1 MHKACTLL
9 VLLCS
14 LAGLSYGQQN
24 FTIAGQINDHKG
36 RPLEETVLQ
45 INGQIR
51 FSDDKGRFA
60 FEPMPAGEYI
70 LAIHRIGY
78 LEQRDTIRLSKD
90 LNLSYRMQPDEAGQQ
105 LAEVVVEGHREEIL
119 ATQSVS
125 VLEGTELDRKKSQT
139 LSDALESIAGL
150 SSIKNGASIAK
161 PVIHGMHSNRVLIMN
176 NGIRQEGQ
184 QWGLEHAPE
193 IDPFLAE
200 KLTVVK
206 GAAGVQYGSDAIA
219 GVVLVEPA
227 DLPDSSGIHGKV
239 YSTYMSNGRQEVLS
253 GSLQGSP
260 ASLPGFAWR
269 LQGTGKRAG
278 NRMTP
283 DYYLDNTGVR
293 ELNFS
298 ATAGYKQG
306 ETEAE
311 LFYSRFGSKLGIFS
325 GSHIGN
331 LSDLER
337 AIAAEQPL
345 QADSYTF
352 SYEIGRPYQQI
363 AHHLLAAKLK
373 FRLDGLGELHSKY
386 GYQLNH
392 RQEFDRVRQSIA
404 ADGQPQLDFEL
415 RTHTLD
421 LHLDHKNFGKLRGSL
436 GASGILKSNVYEGRQ
451 LIPNF
456 RQYNA
461 GAYLLE
467 HYIESHYELEAGIRY
482 DYQYIE
488 TFRFENG
495 GVIQEDFDYRNF
507 SLALGAMLRAGKANE
522 LRLSTSSAF
531 RAPNVNELFSDGV
544 HQGVSSYELGDRNL
558 NPEVAYNL
566 SLTWLHQTER
576 LSTELSIYNNY
587 IRDFIYLEPQ
597 FPQTVLTIR
606 GAFPLFAYQQVDALF
621 RGFDASIRYQL
632 TEDWEW
638 SAKGNIVRASN
649 AGTDEWLV
657 LIPADQASSNVRWS
671 GFRRKAVNGYVLL
684 GIAHTAMQSRY
695 PENTDF
701 SLPPDAYTLIQ
712 AEVGADW
719 KIKHQTISM
728 SLAAENLGNVRY
740 RSYLNRFRYFADE
753 PGRNWIIRL
762 NYQF

>member
-1 MHKACTLL
+1 MHRACILL
-9 VLLCS
+9 AVLCS
-14 LAGLSYGQQN
+14 IAGLSYGQQSY
-24 FTIAGQINDHKG
+24 TISGQITDHKG

-45 INGQIR
+45 IQGQIR
-51 FSDDKGRFA
+51 FCDAKGRFS
-60 FEPMPAGEYI
+60 FGPMPSGKYV

-78 LEQRDTIRLSKD
+78 MEQADTLQLDRD
-90 LNLSYRMQPDEAGQQ
+90 LNLSYQMEPDESQQ
-105 LAEVVVEGHREEIL
+105 LAEVVIEGHREEVL
-119 ATQSVS
+119 ATQAVS
-125 VLEGTELDRKKSQT
+125 VLEGSELDRKKSQT
-139 LSDALESIAGL
+139 LSDALEGIAGL

-239 YSTYMSNGRQEVLS
+239 YSTYMSNGRQQVLS
-253 GSLQGSP
+253 GSVQGSP
-260 ASLPGFAWR
+260 AALPGFAWR

-278 NRMTP
+278 NRETP
-283 DYYLDNTGVR
+283 DYFIDNTGVR

-298 ATAGYKQG
+298 ATAGYKKG

-311 LFYSRFGSKLGIFS
+311 LFYSRFSSRVGIFS

-331 LSDLER
+331 LTDLER

-345 QADSYTF
+345 QADNYGF
-352 SYEIGRPYQQI
+352 SYDIDRPYQQI
-363 AHHLLAAKLK
+363 AHNLFAAKLK
-373 FRLDGLGELHSKY
+373 FRLDGIGELHTKY

-392 RQEFDRVRQSIA
+392 REEFDLVRRSISE
-404 ADGQPQLDFEL
+404 DGKPQLDFEL

-421 LHLDHKNFGKLRGSL
+421 LHLDHKNFGKLRGSI
-436 GASGILKSNVYEGRQ
+436 GASGIMKSNVYEGRQ

-456 RQYNA
+456 RQYNM
-461 GAYLLE
+461 GLFVLE
-467 HYIESHYELEAGIRY
+467 HYIEERYELEAGLRY

-495 GVIQEDFDYRNF
+495 GVVQEDFDYQNL
-507 SLALGAMLRAGKANE
+507 SAALGGMWRVTDQNE
-522 LRLSTSSAF
+522 FRLSASSAF

-544 HQGVSSYELGDRNL
+544 HQGVSSYELGDRTL
-558 NPEVAYNL
+558 KPEVAYNL
-566 SLTWLHQTER
+566 SLSWLHQSER

-587 IRDFIYLEPQ
+587 ISNFIYLEPQ
-597 FPQTVLTIR
+597 FPETILTIR
-606 GAFPLFAYQQVDALF
+606 GAFPLFAYQQVNARF
-621 RGFDASIRYQL
+621 RGVDASINYQL
-632 TEDWEW
+632 AEDWNW

-649 AGTDEWLV
+649 TDTDEWLV
-657 LIPADQASSNVRWS
+657 LIPADQASTQIRWS
-671 GFRRKAVNGYVLL
+671 GFRRKAMTGYLL
-684 GIAHTAMQSRY
+684 AGISYTAEQTRF

-701 SLPPDAYTLIQ
+701 APPPPAYTLVQ
-712 AEVGADW
+712 AEAGIDW
-719 KIKHQTISM
+719 TVNKQVL
-728 SLAAENLGNVRY
+728 SLSIGAENLGNVRY
-740 RSYLNRFRYFADE
+740 RSYLNRFRYFTDE
-753 PGRNWIIRL
+753 PGQNWILRL